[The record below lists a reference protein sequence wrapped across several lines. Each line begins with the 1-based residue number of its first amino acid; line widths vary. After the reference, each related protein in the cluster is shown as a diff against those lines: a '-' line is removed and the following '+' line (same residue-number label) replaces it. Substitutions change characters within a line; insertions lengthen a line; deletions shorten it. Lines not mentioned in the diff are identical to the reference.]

1 MRLLTR
7 MKLHIVL
14 SKFAKI
20 LPFGK
25 KLKCKC
31 ILLIIRSVFPS
42 AEKRGHHTR
51 DLPLFETA
59 SRQRKHAKIDEFVE
73 HIRGSDSCYSLRST
87 VKLLRPREQVD
98 EANSSGF
105 GRNKKKKKKKKNNST
120 SSGPLRLWR
129 FSNILFGEI
138 TSSSNQA
145 SSRVYKC
152 SSIVLK
158 IWF

>member
-20 LPFGK
+20 LLFGT
-25 KLKCKC
+25 LKYKC

-98 EANSSGF
+98 EANFSGS
-105 GRNKKKKKKKKNNST
+105 GRNKKKKKKKIT
-120 SSGPLRLWR
+120 RRRLVSCDCDAFR
-129 FSNILFGEI
+129 I
-138 TSSSNQA
+138 
-145 SSRVYKC
+145 C
-152 SSIVLK
+152 C
-158 IWF
+158 